1 MSGSDWP
8 GTPLV
13 STAWLNDR
21 LGAEDLVVIDASW
34 YLPAEN
40 RDPWGDYLDGHI
52 PGAVFFDIDA
62 ISDPSS
68 GLPHMLPPAARFGA
82 EMGSLGISHES
93 RIVVYDTAGLFSA
106 PRVWWTFQAFGAD
119 KVAVLDGGL
128 PRWRAEARPLDSGD
142 AFRPPSF
149 FEARM
154 LAGAVVDAVAVG
166 AALAQAGSQVVDAR
180 AAARFRGD
188 APEPRPGLRA
198 GHMPGARNL
207 PFDRLIEGGRLA
219 PPDSLRA
226 RFAEAGVDLD
236 RPVITT
242 CGSGVTAAVLSF
254 ALANLG
260 KSDVALYDGSWAEW
274 GGREDLPV
282 ARGA

>member
-13 STAWLNDR
+13 STAWLHDH
-21 LGAEDLVVIDASW
+21 LGADDLVVVDASW
-34 YLPAEN
+34 FLPAQN
-40 RDPWGDYLDGHI
+40 RDPWGEYLGGHI

-68 GLPHMLPPAARFGA
+68 GLPHMLPPAERFGA
-82 EMGSLGISHES
+82 EMGSLGIAHGS

-106 PRVWWTFQAFGAD
+106 PRVWWTFRTFGAD
-119 KVAVLDGGL
+119 RVAVLDGGL

-142 AFRPPSF
+142 GFRPLAF
-149 FEARM
+149 FEAR
-154 LAGAVVDAVAVG
+154 LLPGAVVDAAGVAQ
-166 AALAQAGSQVVDAR
+166 ALAQAGIQVVDAR

-188 APEPRPGLRA
+188 APEPRPGLRS
-198 GHMPGARNL
+198 GHMPGALNL
-207 PFDRLIEGGRLA
+207 PFDQLIEGGRLA
-219 PPDSLRA
+219 APESLKA
-226 RFAEAGVDLD
+226 RFAEAGIDLD

-254 ALANLG
+254 ALASLG

-274 GGREDLPV
+274 GGREELPV
-282 ARGA
+282 APGS